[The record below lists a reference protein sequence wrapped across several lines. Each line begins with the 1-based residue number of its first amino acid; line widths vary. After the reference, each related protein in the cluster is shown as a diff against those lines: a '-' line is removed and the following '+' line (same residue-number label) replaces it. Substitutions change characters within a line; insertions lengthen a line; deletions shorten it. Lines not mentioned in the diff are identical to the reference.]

1 MGWQRSFTLNQ
12 EDMGN
17 RTLSCITWSPNG
29 KTLAVGYTDGTIQ
42 LFGVETGLNG
52 RPVPCHRYDRLH
64 HMEGALARDH
74 FVS

>member
-42 LFGVETGLNG
+42 LFGVETGVCVRVCMYNVCET
-52 RPVPCHRYDRLH
+52 RIKY
-64 HMEGALARDH
+64 
-74 FVS
+74 